1 MNDEITLGQ
10 IPFRQ
15 AFRYWWILIIV
26 GLVSIASYSL
36 PILLSGPDLSYQA
49 RAIITVDGK
58 YHELSKWWGSWT
70 QANSNISVK
79 THSSGYLACCT
90 IEMRAVNDSARN
102 AELDI
107 LKAIGN
113 FQVTLERKFES
124 TVPET
129 SLVINN
135 DNRFS
140 FLKLAEVTTLA
151 LGLTYTVVILLVL
164 KGKDSNWIPQWKLAG
179 KVPEP

>member
-10 IPFRQ
+10 IPFLQ

-36 PILLSGPDLSYQA
+36 PILLSTPDPSYQA

-58 YHELSKWWGSWT
+58 SNELAKWWSSWT
-70 QANSNISVK
+70 QANTNIKIK

-90 IEMRAVNDSARN
+90 IEMRALNDSAQS

-107 LKAIGN
+107 RKAIGHL
-113 FQVTLERKFES
+113 QVTLEKKFET
-124 TVPET
+124 TVPEIST
-129 SLVINN
+129 VIN
-135 DNRFS
+135 DTSFS
-140 FLKLAEVTTLA
+140 FLKLAEVATLA
-151 LGLTYTVVILLVL
+151 LGLTYTALLLLVL
-164 KGKDSNWIPQWKLAG
+164 KGKDSDWIPQWKSEL
-179 KVPEP
+179 